1 MLASASPRRALLLRQ
16 MGIAFVVEPADL
28 DETILP
34 GEDAEAAVRRLAL
47 AKARTVAARCD
58 AEAVV
63 LGADTV
69 VVLDGRILGKP
80 TDKAHGLEMLRAL
93 SGRRH
98 TVLTG
103 VAVVGAGMSQDICV
117 GSEVE
122 FAELSEVDIDR
133 YWRTGESADKA
144 GAYGIQ
150 GVGGRFVR
158 RIDGSYG
165 AVVGLPMH
173 EVAMLLESSGV
184 DVWQGSAV

>member
-1 MLASASPRRALLLRQ
+1 
-16 MGIAFVVEPADL
+16 MGIAFACEPADL

-34 GEDAEAAVRRLAL
+34 GESAGTAVRRLAL
-47 AKARTVAARCD
+47 GKARAVAARSEAD
-58 AEAVV
+58 AVV

-80 TDKAHGLEMLRAL
+80 ADRAHGVDMLRAL

-103 VAVVGAGMSQDICV
+103 VAVVRADTSEDICV
-117 GSEVE
+117 GCEVE
-122 FAELSEVDIDR
+122 FAELSEVDIER

-150 GVGGRFVR
+150 GIGGRFVR

-165 AVVGLPMH
+165 AVVGLPMY
-173 EVAMLLESSGV
+173 EVAMLLQRFGV
-184 DVWQGSAV
+184 DIWQGSSG